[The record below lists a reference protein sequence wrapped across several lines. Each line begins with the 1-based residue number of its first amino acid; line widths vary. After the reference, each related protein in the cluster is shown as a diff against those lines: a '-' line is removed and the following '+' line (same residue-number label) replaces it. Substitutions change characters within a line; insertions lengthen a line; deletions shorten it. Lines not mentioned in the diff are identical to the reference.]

1 MKKSRVISL
10 ITAIVIGA
18 GLTGCGMDLQYT
30 VDTQGKTHEESTIY
44 VTDEEDKQLGFAES
58 AKDKDNGITYMGTQ
72 EVNGKQYK
80 VYHAVETEK
89 NKDKIGGSQL
99 FDKTEFVMSY
109 TNSVKENNATGWQ
122 NVYVSMNNPIL
133 FTNGELSTD
142 KKSVEFKDVQD
153 KKGKGLLYVYTKSA
167 KNGVMLSSKNM
178 IAVTSEKMEQG
189 GTMNVTEKNAI
200 VTSKVSYGLTKD
212 GTISIETPDKIQK
225 VTVNGKAVSFKG
237 NKIKI
242 SKSGKYTVK
251 VKTKYFNN
259 KFKLVVDKD
268 KPVITT
274 KRSGKDMSVSVMD
287 NDKDMSVFVDN
298 RAPYVDGRASLAYA
312 EKLKGGKYRMKLK
325 VIGKGSHTV
334 TAVDSAGNVSKVTFT
349 IR

>member
-1 MKKSRVISL
+1 MRKTRVISL
-10 ITAIVIGA
+10 LTAIVIGA
-18 GLTGCGMDLQYT
+18 GLTGCGMDLHYT
-30 VDTQGKTHEESTIY
+30 VDTQGKTHEENTVY

-89 NKDKIGGSQL
+89 NKDKNTIEIGGPKL

-109 TNSVKENNATGWQ
+109 TNSDKTSNAAEWQ
-122 NVYVSMNNPIL
+122 NVYVSMNDPVL
-133 FTNGELSTD
+133 FTNGELSANG
-142 KKSVEFKDVQD
+142 KNVEFKDVQD

-178 IAVTSEKMEQG
+178 ITVTSKKMKQG

-212 GTISIETPDKIQK
+212 GTINIVTPDKIQK

-242 SKSGKYTVK
+242 NKSGKYTVK

-259 KFKLVVDKD
+259 KFKLVVDKNR
-268 KPVITT
+268 PIITG
-274 KRSGKDMSVSVMD
+274 KRSDKKMNVSVTD
-287 NDKDMSVFVDN
+287 NDKDMSV
-298 RAPYVDGRASLAYA
+298 YVDDKASFVSAK
-312 EKLKGGKYRMKLK
+312 KLKGGKYIKI
-325 VIGKGSHTV
+325 VEVTGNGSHTV
-334 TAVDSAGNVSKVTFT
+334 KAVDSAGNVHKVTFT

>member
-10 ITAIVIGA
+10 LTAIVIGA
-18 GLTGCGMDLQYT
+18 GLTGCGTDSHYT
-30 VDTQGKTHEESTIY
+30 VDTQGKTHEENTFY

-58 AKDKDNGITYMGTQ
+58 TKDKDSGITYMGTQ

-89 NKDKIGGSQL
+89 NKDKIGEPKF

-109 TNSVKENNATGWQ
+109 TNSGKENNETDWL
-122 NVYVSMNNPIL
+122 NVYVSMNNPVL

-178 IAVTSEKMEQG
+178 IAVTSKKMKQG

-325 VIGKGSHTV
+325 VIGNGSHTV
-334 TAVDSAGNVSKVTFT
+334 KAVDSAGNVSKVTFT